1 MELLN
6 FLIAMFS
13 DYTTQVIAIGA
24 GALGVVSGVLGSYA
38 VLKKQ
43 SLIGDAIS
51 HAALPGIAIA
61 FLITGTKNNSV
72 LLIGALIAGLVGTAW
87 IDSITTNTRVKN
99 DSALGIVLSVF
110 FGFGMMLLTFIQ
122 KMPNSNQAGLDKFIF
137 GQAATLLIEDIYLIV
152 IVGGLSLIV
161 VYVLWKEFKL
171 ITFDPQYA
179 VTIGYN
185 VKVLDGILMAM
196 IVVAIILG
204 LQTVGV
210 VLMSAMILA
219 PAAAARQWTDRMSIM
234 IFLSALF
241 GASSG
246 VVGTAISS
254 SGAKIATGPTI
265 VLTAVSF
272 VIISFIFAPNRG
284 LLAALIRR
292 KRNQNKIES
301 DKLIL
306 SLYQM
311 LEKHKDIYHEHSC
324 LIIKKNPQYNRGNYK
339 EIIEKGY
346 IDVEGDCWRIT
357 SEGIEYAESL
367 GLLELEEG
375 I

>member
-1 MELLN
+1 
-6 FLIAMFS
+6 MFS
-13 DYTTQVIAIGA
+13 DYTTQVIALGA
-24 GALGVVSGVLGSYA
+24 GALGIVSGVLGSYA

-61 FLITGTKNNSV
+61 FLITGTKSTSV
-72 LLIGALIAGLVGTAW
+72 LLIGALIAGLVGTVW
-87 IDSITTNTRVKN
+87 IDSITRNTRVKN

-110 FGFGMMLLTFIQ
+110 FGFGMLLLTFIQ
-122 KMPNSNQAGLDKFIF
+122 KMPNSNQAGLQKFIF
-137 GQAATLLIEDIYLIV
+137 GQAATLLISDVYLIAIIGGISLF
-152 IVGGLSLIV
+152 IVYL
-161 VYVLWKEFKL
+161 LWKEFKI

-179 VTIGYN
+179 ISIGFN
-185 VKVLDGILMAM
+185 VKLLDGILMAM

-210 VLMSAMILA
+210 VLMSAMIIA
-219 PAAAARQWTDRMSIM
+219 PAAAARQWTDRMSLM

-241 GASSG
+241 GALSG
-246 VVGTAISS
+246 VIGTAISS

-272 VIISFIFAPNRG
+272 VAISFIFAPNRG

-292 KRNQNKIES
+292 KQNQSKIKA

-306 SLYQM
+306 SLYRM
-311 LEKHKDIYHEHSC
+311 LSKHNDIYHEHSC
-324 LIIKKNPQYNRGNYK
+324 LIIKKNPQYNPNNYK

-346 IDVEGDCWRIT
+346 IEIDHECWRIT
-357 SEGIEYAESL
+357 SEGIKYAESL
-367 GLLELEEG
+367 GLVELEEG